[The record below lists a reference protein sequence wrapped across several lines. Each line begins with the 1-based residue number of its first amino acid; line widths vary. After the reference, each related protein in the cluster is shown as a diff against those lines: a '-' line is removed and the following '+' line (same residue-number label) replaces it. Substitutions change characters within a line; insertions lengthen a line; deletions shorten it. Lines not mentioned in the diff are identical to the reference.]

1 MRYPFSYEVIVID
14 TLRTPH
20 TPNHYFKE
28 CGMGLA
34 ENFTNAMEYI
44 EDYYGEDLVAVKN
57 LELFEENDLIIL
69 SPKVIK
75 NYSKGKYSGIS
86 CDAKGNPLKI
96 QED

>member
-1 MRYPFSYEVIVID
+1 MRYPFSYEAIIID
-14 TLRTPH
+14 TLS

-34 ENFTNAMEYI
+34 ENFTEAIEYI
-44 EDYYGEDLVAVKN
+44 ENYYGEDLIAIKH
-57 LELFEENDLIIL
+57 LELFEESDLIIL

-75 NYSKGKYSGIS
+75 NYAKGKYAGVT
-86 CDAKGNPLKI
+86 CDKNGNLIEI

>member
-1 MRYPFSYEVIVID
+1 MKYPFSYEVIIID
-14 TLRTPH
+14 AFDTTRYL
-20 TPNHYFKE
+20 KE

-34 ENFTNAMEYI
+34 DNFTCAMEHI
-44 EDYYGEDLVAVKN
+44 EDYYGEELVAVKH
-57 LELFEENDLIIL
+57 LELFEDGDLIIL

-75 NYSKGKYSGIS
+75 NYAKGKYSSIP